1 MAPAISHSVEPSHAR
16 LNTCTPTVT
25 AAEHGSALQKRGRW
39 NPVRHGLALLLAAPA
54 VHAGGY
60 LELDPAGLSPAQ
72 QQVATQTLADV
83 QSLLPDGLLRAL
95 PAHVQVRWSDDLPA
109 EVHGR
114 AFAGG
119 ITLRRDL
126 LADGLPGARRA
137 RRSALVH
144 ELTHVADR
152 SGAAWSR
159 SQRWRDLAG
168 WQRKPWHLGRG
179 DNDFRDRS
187 PDGYEL
193 KSPAEYLAVNAEH
206 FVLDADFACRR
217 PALAQWFQAQF
228 GTPPSL
234 PRPQC
239 ATTLPLLQ
247 AEAEEGAA
255 SLLQLDPARVYAV
268 DYLFA
273 EGSAQPM
280 SRWGHS
286 MLRLVIC
293 RPGRAPGPDC
303 RLDLEYHR
311 VLSFRAFVG
320 DVQISNWRGLTGG
333 YPSRLFVLPLQ
344 QVVDEY
350 TKVELRGLQSLPL
363 QLQRDEIASLLER
376 TAQVHWSYDGRY
388 YFVSNNCAVET
399 AKLLQAGVPRL
410 GQAGLAQLTPR
421 GLKRRLARLQVL
433 DEQVLADGDLA
444 QAQGYY
450 FASARDHYQQLF
462 GVAAAQLALPARD
475 VRGWLKLP
483 ALQRAPW
490 LLQGDLRASASLLL
504 LEQAAQRRAEL
515 RARDLLKRRLLAAA
529 DSDQTRA
536 LRGLLEQSGQWL
548 RPAALLADGGYGL
561 PQADEQVPLAQAV
574 ATMSAQAVPGW
585 QALRAQ
591 LRQQLP
597 AQQRAEM
604 DAIDANLAALG
615 AHLRRKAATPPTGE
629 AAR

>member
-1 MAPAISHSVEPSHAR
+1 M
-16 LNTCTPTVT
+16 
-25 AAEHGSALQKRGRW
+25 
-39 NPVRHGLALLLAAPA
+39 ALLLIAHVAHAADR
-54 VHAGGY
+54 
-60 LELDPAGLSPAQ
+60 LQLDPAGLSPAQ
-72 QQVATQTLADV
+72 QQMATHTLTDV
-83 QSLLPDGLLRAL
+83 QSLLPEGLLRAL
-95 PAHVQVRWSDDLPA
+95 PAQVQVRWNDDLPA
-109 EVHGR
+109 KVHGR
-114 AFAGG
+114 AFGDR

-126 LADGLPGARRA
+126 LDDGMPGARRA

-152 SGAAWSR
+152 TAANWSR
-159 SQRWRDLAG
+159 SMRWRDLAG

-179 DNDFRDRS
+179 GNDFRDRS
-187 PDGYEL
+187 PDAYEL
-193 KSPAEYLAVNAEH
+193 KDPAEYLAVNAEH
-206 FVLDADFACRR
+206 FVLDSEFACRR
-217 PALAQWFQAQF
+217 PALAQWYQAHF

-234 PRPQC
+234 PQPQC

-247 AEAEEGAA
+247 AESEEGAA
-255 SLLQLDPARVYAV
+255 SLLHLDPARVYAV

-293 RPGRAPGPDC
+293 KPGRAPGQDC

-363 QLQRDEIASLLER
+363 QLSPGEIASLLER

-410 GQAGLAQLTPR
+410 GEAGLAQLSPR
-421 GLKRRLARLQVL
+421 GLKRRLSQLHVL
-433 DEQVLADGDLA
+433 DEQVLTDRNAA

-483 ALQRAPW
+483 AQQRAPW
-490 LLQGDLRASASLLL
+490 LLKGDLRASAGLLL

-515 RARDLLKRRLLAAA
+515 RARDVLKRRLLAAP
-529 DSDQTRA
+529 DSAETRG
-536 LRGLLEQSGQWL
+536 LRQLLEQGGQWL
-548 RPAALLADGGYGL
+548 RPGTLLAGGGYGL
-561 PQADEQVPLAQAV
+561 PLADEQAVLAEAV
-574 ATMSAQAVPGW
+574 ATASAQAVPAW
-585 QALRAQ
+585 QALRVQ

-597 AQQRAEM
+597 EKQRNEM

-615 AHLRRKAATPPTGE
+615 ARLREQAATPAIGA

>member
-1 MAPAISHSVEPSHAR
+1 MTSVR
-16 LNTCTPTVT
+16 N
-25 AAEHGSALQKRGRW
+25 AATHG
-39 NPVRHGLALLLAAPA
+39 VALLLVAHVAHAADR
-54 VHAGGY
+54 
-60 LELDPAGLSPAQ
+60 LQLDPAGLSPAQ
-72 QQVATQTLADV
+72 RQVASQTLADV
-83 QSLLPDGLLRAL
+83 QSLLPEGLLRAL
-95 PAHVQVRWSDDLPA
+95 PAQVQVRWSDDLPVD
-109 EVHGR
+109 VHGR
-114 AFAGG
+114 AFGG
-119 ITLRRDL
+119 RIALRRDL
-126 LADGLPGARRA
+126 LDEAVSGARRA

-152 SGAAWSR
+152 GGANWSR
-159 SQRWRDLAG
+159 SARWRDLAG

-187 PDGYEL
+187 PDAYEL
-193 KSPAEYLAVNAEH
+193 KDPAEYLAVNAEH
-206 FVLDADFACRR
+206 FVLDSAFACRR
-217 PALAQWFQAQF
+217 PALAQWYQAHF
-228 GTPPSL
+228 GAPPSL
-234 PRPQC
+234 PQPQC
-239 ATTLPLLQ
+239 AAALPLLQ
-247 AEAEEGAA
+247 AESEEGAA

-293 RPGRAPGPDC
+293 KPGRAPGPDC
-303 RLDLEYHR
+303 RLDLEHHR

-363 QLQRDEIASLLER
+363 RLHREEIASLLER

-410 GQAGLAQLTPR
+410 GEAGLAQLSPR
-421 GLKRRLARLQVL
+421 GLKRRLVQLDAL
-433 DEQVLADGDLA
+433 DERVLADRSAA

-462 GVAAAQLALPARD
+462 AAAAAQLALPARD
-475 VRGWLKLP
+475 VHGWLKLP
-483 ALQRAPW
+483 ARQRAPW
-490 LLQGDLRASASLLL
+490 LLQGDLRASAGLLL

-515 RARDLLKRRLLAAA
+515 RARDVLKRQLMAAP
-529 DSDQTRA
+529 DSAETRS
-536 LRGLLEQSGQWL
+536 LRALLEQGGQWL
-548 RPAALLADGGYGL
+548 RPGTLLQDGGYGL
-561 PQADEQVPLAQAV
+561 PLADEQALLSTAV
-574 ATMSAQAVPGW
+574 ATASAQAVPAW
-585 QALRAQ
+585 QALRSR

-597 AQQRAEM
+597 VRQREEM
-604 DAIDANLAALG
+604 DAIDTNLAALG
-615 AHLRRKAATPPTGE
+615 ARLRAQAAAPATG
-629 AAR
+629 AAVR

>member
-1 MAPAISHSVEPSHAR
+1 M
-16 LNTCTPTVT
+16 
-25 AAEHGSALQKRGRW
+25 
-39 NPVRHGLALLLAAPA
+39 ALLLVAHVAHAADRLQLDA
-54 VHAGGY
+54 SG
-60 LELDPAGLSPAQ
+60 LDPTQ
-72 QQVATQTLADV
+72 QQLARQTLADV

-95 PAHVQVRWSDDLPA
+95 PAQVQVRWSDDLPA
-109 EVHGR
+109 DVHGR
-114 AFAGG
+114 AFAGR
-119 ITLRRDL
+119 IALRREL
-126 LADGLPGARRA
+126 LDDAAPGARRA

-152 SGAAWSR
+152 ASANWSGSA
-159 SQRWRDLAG
+159 RWRDLAG

-179 DNDFRDRS
+179 DNHFRDRS
-187 PDGYEL
+187 PDAYEL
-193 KSPAEYLAVNAEH
+193 KDPAEYLAVNAEH
-206 FVLDADFACRR
+206 FVLDSEFACRR
-217 PALAQWFQAQF
+217 PALAQWYRANF

-234 PRPQC
+234 PRPHC
-239 ATTLPLLQ
+239 GTSLPLLQ
-247 AEAEEGAA
+247 AESEEGAA
-255 SLLQLDPARVYAV
+255 SLLQLDPSRVYAV
-268 DYLFA
+268 EYLFA

-363 QLQRDEIASLLER
+363 QLQPDDIASLLER

-410 GQAGLAQLTPR
+410 GQAGLAQLSPR
-421 GLKRRLARLQVL
+421 GLKRRLARLHVL
-433 DEQVLADGDLA
+433 DEQVLTDRNAA

-462 GVAAAQLALPARD
+462 TVAAAQLDLPVRD

-483 ALQRAPW
+483 AQRRAPW
-490 LLQGDLRASASLLL
+490 LMQGDLRASAGLLL

-515 RARDLLKRRLLAAA
+515 RARDALKRRLLAAP
-529 DSDQTRA
+529 DSAETRG
-536 LRGLLEQSGQWL
+536 LRQLLEQSGQWL
-548 RPAALLADGGYGL
+548 RPGTLLADGGYGL
-561 PQADEQVPLAQAV
+561 PLADEQALLAAAV
-574 ATMSAQAVPGW
+574 ATASTQAVPAW
-585 QALRAQ
+585 QALRVQ

-597 AQQRAEM
+597 AGQRNEM

-615 AHLRRKAATPPTGE
+615 AHLRKQAATPATG
-629 AAR
+629 AAVR

>member
-1 MAPAISHSVEPSHAR
+1 MNWRTRPS
-16 LNTCTPTVT
+16 TWPWY
-25 AAEHGSALQKRGRW
+25 Q
-39 NPVRHGLALLLAAPA
+39 
-54 VHAGGY
+54 
-60 LELDPAGLSPAQ
+60 
-72 QQVATQTLADV
+72 
-83 QSLLPDGLLRAL
+83 
-95 PAHVQVRWSDDLPA
+95 AH
-109 EVHGR
+109 
-114 AFAGG
+114 
-119 ITLRRDL
+119 
-126 LADGLPGARRA
+126 
-137 RRSALVH
+137 
-144 ELTHVADR
+144 
-152 SGAAWSR
+152 
-159 SQRWRDLAG
+159 
-168 WQRKPWHLGRG
+168 
-179 DNDFRDRS
+179 
-187 PDGYEL
+187 
-193 KSPAEYLAVNAEH
+193 
-206 FVLDADFACRR
+206 
-217 PALAQWFQAQF
+217 F

-234 PRPQC
+234 PRPRC

-247 AEAEEGAA
+247 AESEEGAA

-286 MLRLVIC
+286 MLRLVVC
-293 RPGRAPGPDC
+293 KPGRVPGPDC

-363 QLQRDEIASLLER
+363 QLGRSEIVSLLER

-410 GQAGLAQLTPR
+410 GEAGLAQLSPR
-421 GLKRRLARLQVL
+421 GLKRRLVRLDVL
-433 DEQVLADGDLA
+433 DERVLADRTAA

-462 GVAAAQLALPARD
+462 AVAAAQLALPARD

-483 ALQRAPW
+483 AQQRAPW
-490 LLQGDLRASASLLL
+490 LLQGDLRASAGLLL

-515 RARDLLKRRLLAAA
+515 RARDVLKRQLLAAP
-529 DSDQTRA
+529 DSAETRS

-548 RPAALLADGGYGL
+548 RPGTLLQDDGYGL
-561 PQADEQVPLAQAV
+561 PLGDEQALLSAAV
-574 ATMSAQAVPGW
+574 ATASAQAVPAW
-585 QALRAQ
+585 QALRVQ

-597 AQQRAEM
+597 IRQCEEM

-615 AHLRRKAATPPTGE
+615 AHLRTQ
-629 AAR
+629 AARPATGAAVR

>member
-1 MAPAISHSVEPSHAR
+1 MVLLLSAHLAH
-16 LNTCTPTVT
+16 
-25 AAEHGSALQKRGRW
+25 AAERLQ
-39 NPVRHGLALLLAAPA
+39 
-54 VHAGGY
+54 
-60 LELDPAGLSPAQ
+60 LDPAGLDPVQ
-72 QQVATQTLADV
+72 QQLARQTLADV
-83 QSLLPDGLLRAL
+83 QSLLPEGLLRAL
-95 PAHVQVRWSDDLPA
+95 PAQVQVRWAEDLPA
-109 EVHGR
+109 DVHGR
-114 AFAGG
+114 AFAGH
-119 ITLRRDL
+119 IALRRAL
-126 LADGLPGARRA
+126 LDDRLPGARRA

-152 SGAAWSR
+152 NGAQWSR
-159 SQRWRDLAG
+159 SARWRDLAG

-187 PDGYEL
+187 PDAYEL
-193 KSPAEYLAVNAEH
+193 KNPAEYLAVNAEH
-206 FVLDADFACRR
+206 FVLDAEFACRR
-217 PALAQWFQAQF
+217 PALARWYQAHF

-234 PRPQC
+234 PTTHC
-239 ATTLPLLQ
+239 AASVPLLQ
-247 AEAEEGAA
+247 AGAEEGAA

-363 QLQRDEIASLLER
+363 QLERDEIAALLER

-410 GQAGLAQLTPR
+410 GGAGLAQLSPR

-433 DEQVLADGDLA
+433 DE
-444 QAQGYY
+444 
-450 FASARDHYQQLF
+450 RD
-462 GVAAAQLALPARD
+462 
-475 VRGWLKLP
+475 
-483 ALQRAPW
+483 
-490 LLQGDLRASASLLL
+490 
-504 LEQAAQRRAEL
+504 
-515 RARDLLKRRLLAAA
+515 
-529 DSDQTRA
+529 
-536 LRGLLEQSGQWL
+536 
-548 RPAALLADGGYGL
+548 
-561 PQADEQVPLAQAV
+561 
-574 ATMSAQAVPGW
+574 
-585 QALRAQ
+585 
-591 LRQQLP
+591 
-597 AQQRAEM
+597 
-604 DAIDANLAALG
+604 
-615 AHLRRKAATPPTGE
+615 RKSVV
-629 AAR
+629 

>member
-1 MAPAISHSVEPSHAR
+1 M
-16 LNTCTPTVT
+16 
-25 AAEHGSALQKRGRW
+25 
-39 NPVRHGLALLLAAPA
+39 ALLLIAHVAHAADR
-54 VHAGGY
+54 
-60 LELDPAGLSPAQ
+60 LQLDPSGLDPAQ
-72 QQVATQTLADV
+72 QQLASQTLADV

-95 PAHVQVRWSDDLPA
+95 PAQVQVRWSDGLPA

-114 AFAGG
+114 AFAGR

-126 LADGLPGARRA
+126 LDDGMPGARRA

-152 SGAAWSR
+152 TGANWSR
-159 SQRWRDLAG
+159 SARWRDLAG

-179 DNDFRDRS
+179 DNDFHDRS
-187 PDGYEL
+187 PDAYEL
-193 KSPAEYLAVNAEH
+193 KDPAEYLAVNAEH
-206 FVLDADFACRR
+206 FVLDSEFACRR
-217 PALAQWFQAQF
+217 PALAQWYQWHF

-234 PRPQC
+234 PQPQC

-247 AEAEEGAA
+247 AESEEGAA
-255 SLLQLDPARVYAV
+255 SLLQLAPARVYAV

-293 RPGRAPGPDC
+293 KPGRAPGPDC

-363 QLQRDEIASLLER
+363 QLDRGEIASLLER

-388 YFVSNNCAVET
+388 FFVSNNCAVET

-410 GQAGLAQLTPR
+410 GEAGLAQLSPR
-421 GLKRRLARLQVL
+421 GLKRRLVRLDVL
-433 DEQVLADGDLA
+433 DEGVLTDRDAA

-483 ALQRAPW
+483 AQRRAPW
-490 LLQGDLRASASLLL
+490 LLQGDLRASAGLLL

-515 RARDLLKRRLLAAA
+515 RARDMLKRQLLAAP
-529 DSDQTRA
+529 DSTETRR

-548 RPAALLADGGYGL
+548 RPGALLQDSGYGL
-561 PQADEQVPLAQAV
+561 PLGDEQALLSEAV
-574 ATMSAQAVPGW
+574 TTASAQAVPAW
-585 QALRAQ
+585 QALRIQ

-597 AQQRAEM
+597 VKQRNEL

-615 AHLRRKAATPPTGE
+615 AHLRTQAAGTATG
-629 AAR
+629 AAVR

>member
-1 MAPAISHSVEPSHAR
+1 MAWLLIPSAHAADR
-16 LNTCTPTVT
+16 L
-25 AAEHGSALQKRGRW
+25 Q
-39 NPVRHGLALLLAAPA
+39 
-54 VHAGGY
+54 
-60 LELDPAGLSPAQ
+60 LDPSGLDPAQ
-72 QQVATQTLADV
+72 QQLASQTLADV
-83 QSLLPDGLLRAL
+83 QSLLPERLRRAL
-95 PAHVQVRWSDDLPA
+95 PAQVQVHWSDDLPA
-109 EVHGR
+109 DVHGR
-114 AFAGG
+114 AFAGR

-126 LADGLPGARRA
+126 LDDDVPGARRA

-152 SGAAWSR
+152 TGANWSR
-159 SQRWRDLAG
+159 SARWRDLAG

-179 DNDFRDRS
+179 GNDFHDRS
-187 PDGYEL
+187 PDAYEL
-193 KSPAEYLAVNAEH
+193 KDPAEYLAVNAEH
-206 FVLDADFACRR
+206 FVLDAEFACRR
-217 PALAQWFQAQF
+217 PALAQWYQAHF
-228 GTPPSL
+228 GAPPSL
-234 PRPQC
+234 PQPQC
-239 ATTLPLLQ
+239 TTTLPLLQ
-247 AEAEEGAA
+247 AESEEGAA

-363 QLQRDEIASLLER
+363 RLQRDEIASLLER

-410 GQAGLAQLTPR
+410 GQAGLAQLSPR
-421 GLKRRLARLQVL
+421 GLKRRLSRLQVL
-433 DEQVLADGDLA
+433 DEQVLADRDSA
-444 QAQGYY
+444 QTQGYY

-462 GVAAAQLALPARD
+462 GVAAAQLALPTRD

-483 ALQRAPW
+483 AQQRAPW
-490 LLQGDLRASASLLL
+490 LLKGDLRASAGLLL
-504 LEQAAQRRAEL
+504 LEQAAQRRADL
-515 RARDLLKRRLLAAA
+515 RARDVLKRQLLGAP
-529 DSDQTRA
+529 DSAETRS
-536 LRGLLEQSGQWL
+536 LRELLEQSGQWL
-548 RPAALLADGGYGL
+548 RPGTLLQEGGYGL
-561 PQADEQVPLAQAV
+561 PLADERSLLSETV
-574 ATMSAQAVPGW
+574 ATASARAVPAW
-585 QALRAQ
+585 QALRVQ

-597 AQQRAEM
+597 VKQRNEM

-615 AHLRRKAATPPTGE
+615 AHLRTQAASPATG
-629 AAR
+629 AAVR

>member
-1 MAPAISHSVEPSHAR
+1 MTSAR
-16 LNTCTPTVT
+16 N
-25 AAEHGSALQKRGRW
+25 AATHG
-39 NPVRHGLALLLAAPA
+39 VALLLIAHVAHAADRLQLDPS
-54 VHAGGY
+54 G
-60 LELDPAGLSPAQ
+60 LDPAQHQLAS
-72 QQVATQTLADV
+72 QTLTDV

-95 PAHVQVRWSDDLPA
+95 PAQVQVRWSDDLPA
-109 EVHGR
+109 DVHGR
-114 AFAGG
+114 AFAGR

-126 LADGLPGARRA
+126 LDDAVPGARRA

-152 SGAAWSR
+152 TGANWSR
-159 SQRWRDLAG
+159 SVRWRDLAG

-179 DNDFRDRS
+179 DNGFRDRS
-187 PDGYEL
+187 PDAYEL
-193 KSPAEYLAVNAEH
+193 KDPAEYLAVNAEH
-206 FVLDADFACRR
+206 FVLDSEFACRR
-217 PALAQWFQAQF
+217 PALAQWYQAHF

-234 PRPQC
+234 PQSHC

-247 AEAEEGAA
+247 AESEEGAG
-255 SLLQLDPARVYAV
+255 SLLQLDPSRVYAV

-363 QLQRDEIASLLER
+363 QLSPGEIASLLER

-410 GQAGLAQLTPR
+410 GEAGLAQLSPR
-421 GLKRRLARLQVL
+421 GLKRRLSQLHVL
-433 DEQVLADGDLA
+433 DEQLLTDRNAA

-450 FASARDHYQQLF
+450 FASVRDHYQQLF
-462 GVAAAQLALPARD
+462 AVAAAQLALPARD

-483 ALQRAPW
+483 AQQRALW
-490 LLQGDLRASASLLL
+490 LLQGDLRASAGLLL

-515 RARDLLKRRLLAAA
+515 RARDVLKRRLLAAP
-529 DSDQTRA
+529 DSAETRG
-536 LRGLLEQSGQWL
+536 LRQLLEQGGQWL
-548 RPAALLADGGYGL
+548 RPGTLLADGGYGL
-561 PQADEQVPLAQAV
+561 PLADEQALLAEAV
-574 ATMSAQAVPGW
+574 ATASAQAVPAW
-585 QALRAQ
+585 QALRVQ

-597 AQQRAEM
+597 EKQRNEM
-604 DAIDANLAALG
+604 DAIDANLVALAAR
-615 AHLRRKAATPPTGE
+615 LREQAATPAIGA

>member
-1 MAPAISHSVEPSHAR
+1 MRIA
-16 LNTCTPTVT
+16 TV
-25 AAEHGSALQKRGRW
+25 AEHGSALQRLGRW
-39 NPVRHGLALLLAAPA
+39 NAATHGVALLLIAHVAHAADR
-54 VHAGGY
+54 
-60 LELDPAGLSPAQ
+60 LQLDSAGLSPAQ
-72 QQVATQTLADV
+72 QRLASQTLADV
-83 QSLLPDGLLRAL
+83 QSLLPDGLLAAL
-95 PAHVQVRWSDDLPA
+95 PAQVRVRWTDDLPA
-109 EVHGR
+109 DVHGR
-114 AFAGG
+114 TFAGH
-119 ITLRRDL
+119 IALRRSL
-126 LADGLPGARRA
+126 LGDSAPGARRA

-152 SGAAWSR
+152 TGANWSR
-159 SQRWRDLAG
+159 SVRWRDLAG

-187 PDGYEL
+187 PDAYEL
-193 KSPAEYLAVNAEH
+193 KDPAEYLAVNAEH
-206 FVLDADFACRR
+206 FVLDSEFACRR
-217 PALAQWFQAQF
+217 PALAQWYQAHF

-234 PRPQC
+234 PQSHC
-239 ATTLPLLQ
+239 ATALPLLQ
-247 AEAEEGAA
+247 AESEEGAA

-363 QLQRDEIASLLER
+363 RLQRDEIASLLER

-410 GQAGLAQLTPR
+410 GEVGLAQLSPR
-421 GLKRRLARLQVL
+421 GLKRRLARLGML
-433 DEQVLADGDLA
+433 DERVLTDRNAA
-444 QAQGYY
+444 QSQGYY

-462 GVAAAQLALPARD
+462 TVAATQLSLPARD

-483 ALQRAPW
+483 AEQRAPW
-490 LLQGDLRASASLLL
+490 LLKGDLRASAGLLL

-515 RARDLLKRRLLAAA
+515 RARDVLKRQLLAAA
-529 DSDQTRA
+529 NSAETRS
-536 LRGLLEQSGQWL
+536 LRGLLAQSGQWL
-548 RPAALLADGGYGL
+548 RPGTLLQDGGYGL
-561 PQADEQVPLAQAV
+561 PLGDEQVLLSAAV
-574 ATMSAQAVPGW
+574 ATASAQAVPAW
-585 QALRAQ
+585 QALRVQ

-597 AQQRAEM
+597 AQQREEM

-615 AHLRRKAATPPTGE
+615 AHLRTQAAGPATG
-629 AAR
+629 AAVR

>member
-1 MAPAISHSVEPSHAR
+1 MRIA
-16 LNTCTPTVT
+16 TV
-25 AAEHGSALQKRGRW
+25 AEHGSALQRLGRW
-39 NPVRHGLALLLAAPA
+39 NAATHGVALLLVAHVAHAADR
-54 VHAGGY
+54 
-60 LELDPAGLSPAQ
+60 LQLDPAGLSPAQ

-83 QSLLPDGLLRAL
+83 QSLLPNGLLAAL
-95 PAHVQVRWSDDLPA
+95 PAQVRVRWTDDLPA
-109 EVHGR
+109 DVHGR
-114 AFAGG
+114 TFAGR
-119 ITLRRDL
+119 IALRRSL
-126 LADGLPGARRA
+126 LGDSAPGARRA

-152 SGAAWSR
+152 TGANWSR
-159 SQRWRDLAG
+159 SARWRDLAG

-187 PDGYEL
+187 PDAYEL
-193 KSPAEYLAVNAEH
+193 KDPAEYLAVNAEH
-206 FVLDADFACRR
+206 FVLDSEFACRR
-217 PALAQWFQAQF
+217 PALAQWYQAHF

-234 PRPQC
+234 PQSHC
-239 ATTLPLLQ
+239 ATALPLLQ
-247 AEAEEGAA
+247 AESEEGAA

-363 QLQRDEIASLLER
+363 RLQRDEIASLLER

-410 GQAGLAQLTPR
+410 GEAGLAQLSPR
-421 GLKRRLARLQVL
+421 GLKRRLARLGML
-433 DEQVLADGDLA
+433 DERVLTDRNAA
-444 QAQGYY
+444 QSQGYY
-450 FASARDHYQQLF
+450 FASAREHYQQLF
-462 GVAAAQLALPARD
+462 TVAATQLSLPARD

-483 ALQRAPW
+483 AEQRAPW
-490 LLQGDLRASASLLL
+490 LLKGDLRASAGLLL

-515 RARDLLKRRLLAAA
+515 RARDVLKRQLLAAA
-529 DSDQTRA
+529 NSAETRS
-536 LRGLLEQSGQWL
+536 LRGLLAQSGQWL
-548 RPAALLADGGYGL
+548 RPGTLLQDGGYGL
-561 PQADEQVPLAQAV
+561 PLGDEQVLLSAAV
-574 ATMSAQAVPGW
+574 ATASAQAVPAW
-585 QALRAQ
+585 QALRVQ

-597 AQQRAEM
+597 AQQRKEM

-615 AHLRRKAATPPTGE
+615 AHLRTQAAGPATG
-629 AAR
+629 AAVR

>member
-1 MAPAISHSVEPSHAR
+1 MTSAR
-16 LNTCTPTVT
+16 N
-25 AAEHGSALQKRGRW
+25 AATHG
-39 NPVRHGLALLLAAPA
+39 VALLLVAHVAHAADR
-54 VHAGGY
+54 
-60 LELDPAGLSPAQ
+60 LQLDPAGLSPAQ
-72 QQVATQTLADV
+72 RQVASQTLTDV
-83 QSLLPDGLLRAL
+83 QSLLPEGLLRAL
-95 PAHVQVRWSDDLPA
+95 PAQVQVRWSDELPVD
-109 EVHGR
+109 VHGR
-114 AFAGG
+114 AFGG
-119 ITLRRDL
+119 RIALRRDL
-126 LADGLPGARRA
+126 LDEAVPGARRA

-152 SGAAWSR
+152 GGANWSR
-159 SQRWRDLAG
+159 SARWRDLAG

-187 PDGYEL
+187 PDAYER
-193 KSPAEYLAVNAEH
+193 KDPAEYLAVNAEH
-206 FVLDADFACRR
+206 FVLDSAFACRR
-217 PALAQWFQAQF
+217 PALARWYQAHF
-228 GTPPSL
+228 GAPPSL
-234 PRPQC
+234 PQPQC
-239 ATTLPLLQ
+239 AAALPLLQ
-247 AEAEEGAA
+247 AGSEEGAA

-293 RPGRAPGPDC
+293 KPGRAPGPDC
-303 RLDLEYHR
+303 RLDLEHHR

-363 QLQRDEIASLLER
+363 RLHREEIASLLER

-410 GQAGLAQLTPR
+410 GEAGLAQLSPR
-421 GLKRRLARLQVL
+421 GLKRRLVRLDAL
-433 DEQVLADGDLA
+433 DERVLADRSAA

-462 GVAAAQLALPARD
+462 AVAAAQLALPARD
-475 VRGWLKLP
+475 VHGWLKLP
-483 ALQRAPW
+483 ARQRAPW
-490 LLQGDLRASASLLL
+490 LLQGDLRASAGLLL

-515 RARDLLKRRLLAAA
+515 RARDVLKRQLLASPDSAA
-529 DSDQTRA
+529 TRS
-536 LRGLLEQSGQWL
+536 LRALLEQGGHWL
-548 RPAALLADGGYGL
+548 RPGTLLQDGGYGL
-561 PQADEQVPLAQAV
+561 PLADEQALLSTAV
-574 ATMSAQAVPGW
+574 ATASAQAVPAW
-585 QALRAQ
+585 QALRSR

-597 AQQRAEM
+597 VRQREEM

-615 AHLRRKAATPPTGE
+615 ARLRAQAAAPATG
-629 AAR
+629 AAVR

>member
-1 MAPAISHSVEPSHAR
+1 M
-16 LNTCTPTVT
+16 
-25 AAEHGSALQKRGRW
+25 
-39 NPVRHGLALLLAAPA
+39 ALLLIAHAA
-54 VHAGGY
+54 HAADR
-60 LELDPAGLSPAQ
+60 LQLDPTGLNAQ
-72 QQVATQTLADV
+72 QQQLARQTLDDV
-83 QSLLPDGLLRAL
+83 QALLPDGLLRAL
-95 PAHVQVRWSDDLPA
+95 PAQVQVAWRADLPA
-109 EVHGR
+109 QVHGR
-114 AFAGG
+114 AFAGRVA
-119 ITLRRDL
+119 LRLDL
-126 LADGLPGARRA
+126 LDEGRAGARRA

-152 SGAAWSR
+152 SGANWSR
-159 SQRWRDLAG
+159 SARWRDLAG
-168 WQRKPWHLGRG
+168 WQRRPWHLGRG
-179 DNDFRDRS
+179 DNHFSDRS
-187 PDGYEL
+187 PDRYEL
-193 KSPAEYLAVNAEH
+193 DSPAEYLAVNAER

-217 PALAQWFQAQF
+217 PALAQWYQQHF

-239 ATTLPLLQ
+239 DATVPLLQ

-363 QLQRDEIASLLER
+363 KLDRSEIDSLLER
-376 TAQVHWSYDGRY
+376 TAQVHWAYDGRY

-410 GQAGLAQLTPR
+410 GEAGLAQLTPR
-421 GLKRRLARLQVL
+421 GLRRRLVSLDAL
-433 DEQVLADGDLA
+433 DEQVLQDRTSA

-462 GVAAAQLALPARD
+462 AVAAAQNPLPARD
-475 VRGWLKLP
+475 VRSWLKLP
-483 ALQRAPW
+483 ARQRAPW
-490 LLQGDLRASASLLL
+490 LQRGDVRASAGLLL

-515 RARDLLKRRLLAAA
+515 RARDTLKRRLLAAP
-529 DSDQTRA
+529 DSPATLQ

-548 RPAALLADGGYGL
+548 RPGRLLADAGYGL
-561 PQADEQVPLAQAV
+561 PLADEQAVVADAV
-574 ATMSAQAVPGW
+574 AAASATAVPAW
-585 QALRAQ
+585 QSLRQQLRAQ
-591 LRQQLP
+591 LP
-597 AQQRAEM
+597 DGQRAEL
-604 DAIDANLAALG
+604 DDIDTNLAALG
-615 AHLRRKAATPPTGE
+615 RHLREQAAAPAAGA

>member
-1 MAPAISHSVEPSHAR
+1 MAWLFIPTAYAADR
-16 LNTCTPTVT
+16 L
-25 AAEHGSALQKRGRW
+25 Q
-39 NPVRHGLALLLAAPA
+39 
-54 VHAGGY
+54 
-60 LELDPAGLSPAQ
+60 LDPSGLDGAQ
-72 QQVATQTLADV
+72 QQLARQTLADV
-83 QSLLPDGLLRAL
+83 QSLLPEGLLRAL
-95 PAHVQVRWSDDLPA
+95 PAQVQVSWSDALPPD
-109 EVHGR
+109 VHGR
-114 AFAGG
+114 AFGG
-119 ITLRRDL
+119 RIALRRDL
-126 LADGLPGARRA
+126 LDDGVPGARRA

-152 SGAAWSR
+152 SGANWSR
-159 SQRWRDLAG
+159 SARWRDLAG

-179 DNDFRDRS
+179 DNAFRDRS
-187 PDGYEL
+187 PDAYEL
-193 KSPAEYLAVNAEH
+193 KDPAEYLAVNAEH
-206 FVLDADFACRR
+206 FVLDDEFACRR
-217 PALAQWFQAQF
+217 PALAQWYQAHL

-234 PRPQC
+234 PQPQC
-239 ATTLPLLQ
+239 AAALPLLQ
-247 AEAEEGAA
+247 ADPEEGAA
-255 SLLQLDPARVYAV
+255 SLLQLDPSRVYAV

-293 RPGRAPGPDC
+293 RPGRTPGPDC

-363 QLQRDEIASLLER
+363 RLQHEEIAGLLER
-376 TAQVHWSYDGRY
+376 SAQVHWSYDGRY

-410 GQAGLAQLTPR
+410 GEAGLAQLSPR
-421 GLKRRLARLQVL
+421 GLKRRLLRLGAL
-433 DEQVLADGDLA
+433 DERVLADRSAA

-462 GVAAAQLALPARD
+462 AVAADQLSLPARD

-483 ALQRAPW
+483 AQQRAPW
-490 LLQGDLRASASLLL
+490 LLKGDLRASAGLLL

-515 RARDLLKRRLLAAA
+515 RARDVLKRQLLAAP
-529 DSDQTRA
+529 DSAQTRS

-548 RPAALLADGGYGL
+548 RPGVLLQDDGYGL
-561 PQADEQVPLAQAV
+561 PLGEEQALLSEAV
-574 ATMSAQAVPGW
+574 ATASAQAVPAW
-585 QALRAQ
+585 QALRVQ

-597 AQQRAEM
+597 AKQRGEM

-615 AHLRRKAATPPTGE
+615 AHLRAQAASPATG
-629 AAR
+629 AVVR

>member
-1 MAPAISHSVEPSHAR
+1 MTSAR
-16 LNTCTPTVT
+16 N
-25 AAEHGSALQKRGRW
+25 AATHG
-39 NPVRHGLALLLAAPA
+39 VALLLIAHVAHAADR
-54 VHAGGY
+54 
-60 LELDPAGLSPAQ
+60 LQLDPAGLSPAQ
-72 QQVATQTLADV
+72 QQVATQTLTDV
-83 QSLLPDGLLRAL
+83 QSLLPEGLLRAL
-95 PAHVQVRWSDDLPA
+95 PAQVQVRWSDGLPA

-114 AFAGG
+114 AFAGR

-126 LADGLPGARRA
+126 LDDAVPGARRA

-144 ELTHVADR
+144 ELSHVADR
-152 SGAAWSR
+152 TAANWSR
-159 SQRWRDLAG
+159 SVRWRDLAG

-179 DNDFRDRS
+179 GNDFRDRS
-187 PDGYEL
+187 PDAYEL
-193 KSPAEYLAVNAEH
+193 KDPAEYLAVNAEH
-206 FVLDADFACRR
+206 FVLDSEFACRR
-217 PALAQWFQAQF
+217 PALAQWYQAHF

-234 PRPQC
+234 PQSHC

-247 AEAEEGAA
+247 AESEEGAA

-363 QLQRDEIASLLER
+363 QLSPGEMASLLER

-410 GQAGLAQLTPR
+410 GEAGLAQLSPR
-421 GLKRRLARLQVL
+421 GLKRRLSQLHVL
-433 DEQVLADGDLA
+433 DEQVLTDRNAA

-483 ALQRAPW
+483 AQQRALW
-490 LLQGDLRASASLLL
+490 LLQGDLRASAGLLL

-515 RARDLLKRRLLAAA
+515 RARDVLKRRLLAAP
-529 DSDQTRA
+529 DSAETRG
-536 LRGLLEQSGQWL
+536 LRQLLEQGGQWL
-548 RPAALLADGGYGL
+548 RPGTLLADGGYGL
-561 PQADEQVPLAQAV
+561 PLADEQAVLAEAV
-574 ATMSAQAVPGW
+574 ATASAQAVPAW
-585 QALRAQ
+585 QALRVQ

-597 AQQRAEM
+597 EKQRNEM

-615 AHLRRKAATPPTGE
+615 ARLREQAAAPATG
-629 AAR
+629 AAVR

>member
-1 MAPAISHSVEPSHAR
+1 MRIA
-16 LNTCTPTVT
+16 TV
-25 AAEHGSALQKRGRW
+25 AEHGSALQRLGRW
-39 NPVRHGLALLLAAPA
+39 NAATHGVALLLVAHVAHAADR
-54 VHAGGY
+54 
-60 LELDPAGLSPAQ
+60 LQLDPAGLSPAQ

-83 QSLLPDGLLRAL
+83 QALLPDGLLRAL
-95 PAHVQVRWSDDLPA
+95 PAQVQVRWRDDLPA
-109 EVHGR
+109 DVHGR
-114 AFAGG
+114 AFAGR
-119 ITLRRDL
+119 IALRREL
-126 LADGLPGARRA
+126 LDDAVPGARRA

-152 SGAAWSR
+152 TGANWSR
-159 SQRWRDLAG
+159 SVRWRDLAG

-187 PDGYEL
+187 PDAYEL
-193 KSPAEYLAVNAEH
+193 KDPAEYLAVNAEH
-206 FVLDADFACRR
+206 FVLDSEFACRR
-217 PALAQWFQAQF
+217 PAVAQWYQVHF

-234 PRPQC
+234 PQSHC
-239 ATTLPLLQ
+239 ANALPLLQ
-247 AEAEEGAA
+247 AESEEGAA
-255 SLLQLDPARVYAV
+255 SLLHLDPARVYAV

-303 RLDLEYHR
+303 RLDLEYQR

-399 AKLLQAGVPRL
+399 ARLLQAGVPRL
-410 GQAGLAQLTPR
+410 GEAGLAQLSPR
-421 GLKRRLARLQVL
+421 GLKRRLARLGML
-433 DEQVLADGDLA
+433 DERVLTDRNAA

-462 GVAAAQLALPARD
+462 TVAATQLALPARD

-483 ALQRAPW
+483 AEQRALW
-490 LLQGDLRASASLLL
+490 LLKGNLRASAGLLL
-504 LEQAAQRRAEL
+504 LEQAAQRRAQL
-515 RARDLLKRRLLAAA
+515 RARDVLKRKLLAAA
-529 DSDQTRA
+529 DSAETRS
-536 LRGLLEQSGQWL
+536 LRSLLAQSGQWL
-548 RPAALLADGGYGL
+548 RPGTLLQGGYGL
-561 PQADEQVPLAQAV
+561 PLADEQAVLAEAV
-574 ATMSAQAVPGW
+574 ATASAEAVPAW
-585 QALRAQ
+585 QALRVQ

-597 AQQRAEM
+597 VGQRNEM

-615 AHLRRKAATPPTGE
+615 AHLREQAATPATG
-629 AAR
+629 AAVR

>member
-1 MAPAISHSVEPSHAR
+1 MRIP
-16 LNTCTPTVT
+16 T
-25 AAEHGSALQKRGRW
+25 AAEHGSAPQRRSGRCGWIAALAWLLIPSAHAADRLQ
-39 NPVRHGLALLLAAPA
+39 
-54 VHAGGY
+54 
-60 LELDPAGLSPAQ
+60 LDPAGLDPAQ
-72 QQVATQTLADV
+72 QQLASQTLADV
-83 QSLLPDGLLRAL
+83 QSLLPDGLRRAL
-95 PAHVQVRWSDDLPA
+95 PVQVQVHWSDDLPA
-109 EVHGR
+109 DVHGR
-114 AFAGG
+114 AFAGR

-126 LADGLPGARRA
+126 LDDAVPGARRA

-152 SGAAWSR
+152 TGANWSR
-159 SQRWRDLAG
+159 SARWRDLAG

-179 DNDFRDRS
+179 GNDFHDRS
-187 PDGYEL
+187 PDAYEL
-193 KSPAEYLAVNAEH
+193 KDPAEYLAVNAEH
-206 FVLDADFACRR
+206 FVLDAEFACRR
-217 PALAQWFQAQF
+217 PALAQWYQAHF

-234 PRPQC
+234 PQPQC

-247 AEAEEGAA
+247 AESEEGAA

-293 RPGRAPGPDC
+293 KPGRTPGPDC

-363 QLQRDEIASLLER
+363 RLQRDEIASLLER

-410 GQAGLAQLTPR
+410 GQAGLAQLSPR
-421 GLKRRLARLQVL
+421 GLKRRLSRLQVL
-433 DEQVLADGDLA
+433 DEQVLADRDSA
-444 QAQGYY
+444 QTQGYY

-462 GVAAAQLALPARD
+462 GVAAAQLALPTRD

-483 ALQRAPW
+483 AQQRAPW
-490 LLQGDLRASASLLL
+490 LLKGDLRASAGLLL
-504 LEQAAQRRAEL
+504 LEQAAQRRADL
-515 RARDLLKRRLLAAA
+515 RARDVLKRQLLGAP
-529 DSDQTRA
+529 DSAETRS
-536 LRGLLEQSGQWL
+536 LRELLEQSGQWL
-548 RPAALLADGGYGL
+548 RPGTLLQEGGYGL
-561 PQADEQVPLAQAV
+561 PLADERSLLSETV
-574 ATMSAQAVPGW
+574 ATASAQAVPAW
-585 QALRAQ
+585 QALRVQ

-597 AQQRAEM
+597 VKQRNEM

-615 AHLRRKAATPPTGE
+615 AHLRTQAASPATG
-629 AAR
+629 AAVR

>member
-1 MAPAISHSVEPSHAR
+1 MAWLLIPSAHAADR
-16 LNTCTPTVT
+16 L
-25 AAEHGSALQKRGRW
+25 Q
-39 NPVRHGLALLLAAPA
+39 
-54 VHAGGY
+54 
-60 LELDPAGLSPAQ
+60 LDPAGLDPAQ
-72 QQVATQTLADV
+72 QQLASQTLADV
-83 QSLLPDGLLRAL
+83 QSLLPDGLRRAL
-95 PAHVQVRWSDDLPA
+95 PVQVQVHWSDDLPA
-109 EVHGR
+109 DVHGR
-114 AFAGG
+114 AFAGR

-126 LADGLPGARRA
+126 LDDAVPGARRA

-152 SGAAWSR
+152 TGANWSR
-159 SQRWRDLAG
+159 SARWRDLAG

-179 DNDFRDRS
+179 GNDFHDRS
-187 PDGYEL
+187 PDAYEL
-193 KSPAEYLAVNAEH
+193 KDPAEYLAVNAEH
-206 FVLDADFACRR
+206 FVLDAEFACRR
-217 PALAQWFQAQF
+217 PALAQWYQAHF

-234 PRPQC
+234 PQPQC

-247 AEAEEGAA
+247 AESEEGAA

-268 DYLFA
+268 DYLIA

-293 RPGRAPGPDC
+293 KPGRTPGPDC

-363 QLQRDEIASLLER
+363 LLQRDEIASLLER

-410 GQAGLAQLTPR
+410 GQAGLAQLSPR
-421 GLKRRLARLQVL
+421 GLKRRLSRLQVL
-433 DEQVLADGDLA
+433 DEQVLADRDSA
-444 QAQGYY
+444 QTQGYY

-462 GVAAAQLALPARD
+462 GVAAAQLALPTRD

-483 ALQRAPW
+483 AQQRAPW
-490 LLQGDLRASASLLL
+490 LLKGDLRASAGLLL
-504 LEQAAQRRAEL
+504 LEQAAQRRADL
-515 RARDLLKRRLLAAA
+515 RARDVLKRQLLGAP
-529 DSDQTRA
+529 DSAETRS
-536 LRGLLEQSGQWL
+536 LRELLEQSGQWL
-548 RPAALLADGGYGL
+548 RPRTLLQEGGYGL
-561 PQADEQVPLAQAV
+561 PLADERSLLSETV
-574 ATMSAQAVPGW
+574 ATASAQAVPAW
-585 QALRAQ
+585 QALRVQ

-597 AQQRAEM
+597 VKQRNEM

-615 AHLRRKAATPPTGE
+615 AHLRTQAASPATG
-629 AAR
+629 AAVR

>member
-1 MAPAISHSVEPSHAR
+1 MTSASSLSVEPGHAR
-16 LNTCTPTVT
+16 LDAKRRRAIT
-25 AAEHGSALQKRGRW
+25 AATHG
-39 NPVRHGLALLLAAPA
+39 VALLLIAHFAHAADRLQLDPS
-54 VHAGGY
+54 G
-60 LELDPAGLSPAQ
+60 LDPAQ
-72 QQVATQTLADV
+72 QLLASQTLADV
-83 QSLLPDGLLRAL
+83 QSLLPEGLLRAL
-95 PAHVQVRWSDDLPA
+95 PAQVQVSWSDTLPPD
-109 EVHGR
+109 VHGR
-114 AFAGG
+114 AFGG
-119 ITLRRDL
+119 RIALRRDL
-126 LADGLPGARRA
+126 LDDGVAGARRA

-152 SGAAWSR
+152 GGANWSR
-159 SQRWRDLAG
+159 SARWRDLAG

-179 DNDFRDRS
+179 DNAFRDRS
-187 PDGYEL
+187 PDAYEL
-193 KSPAEYLAVNAEH
+193 KDPAEYLAVNAEH
-206 FVLDADFACRR
+206 FVLDAEFACRR
-217 PALAQWFQAQF
+217 PALAQWYQAHL
-228 GTPPSL
+228 GAPPSL
-234 PRPQC
+234 PHPQC
-239 ATTLPLLQ
+239 AAALPLLQ
-247 AEAEEGAA
+247 AESEEGAA
-255 SLLQLDPARVYAV
+255 SLLQLDPSRVYAV

-363 QLQRDEIASLLER
+363 RLQRDEIASLLER

-410 GQAGLAQLTPR
+410 GEAGLAQLSPR
-421 GLKRRLARLQVL
+421 GLKRRLVRLDAL
-433 DEQVLADGDLA
+433 DEGVLTDRNAA

-462 GVAAAQLALPARD
+462 AVAAGQLALPARD

-483 ALQRAPW
+483 ARQRAPW
-490 LLQGDLRASASLLL
+490 LLKGDLRASAGLLL

-515 RARDLLKRRLLAAA
+515 RARDVLKRQLLAAP
-529 DSDQTRA
+529 DSSETRS

-548 RPAALLADGGYGL
+548 RPGTLLQDGGYGL
-561 PQADEQVPLAQAV
+561 PLGDEQALLSEAV
-574 ATMSAQAVPGW
+574 ATASAQAVPAW
-585 QALRAQ
+585 QALRVQ

-597 AQQRAEM
+597 AKQREDM
-604 DAIDANLAALG
+604 DAIEANLAALG
-615 AHLRRKAATPPTGE
+615 AHLRTQAANPATG
-629 AAR
+629 AAVR